1 MLQIKINSKPLQKS
15 ALVALGANLS
25 SSVGGPEKTLYYA
38 ISNLRLCTNSL
49 IYRSRFF
56 STPCFPAGYGPDYVN
71 GAVEFKFRGKANE
84 LLDILHDIEK
94 MFGRARNGRWG
105 GRVLDL
111 DLLTFG
117 DIIAPSL
124 NGYAQWRD
132 MPLSQQIQQTP
143 SEMVLPHPRL
153 QDRAFVLGPL
163 LDIAPDWCHPF
174 SRLTVREMFRRLP
187 AADRDALRPL
197 PEL

>member
-1 MLQIKINSKPLQKS
+1 M
-15 ALVALGANLS
+15 
-25 SSVGGPEKTLYYA
+25 
-38 ISNLRLCTNSL
+38 
-49 IYRSRFF
+49 
-56 STPCFPAGYGPDYVN
+56 
-71 GAVEFKFRGKANE
+71 
-84 LLDILHDIEK
+84 
-94 MFGRARNGRWG
+94 
-105 GRVLDL
+105 LDL

-143 SEMVLPHPRL
+143 PEMVLPHPRL